1 MKKVFIAFSVLLLC
15 GLMTSEAFAWRGRV
29 FSRRFRRPFIIQQ
42 QPFGFAQPQQFGF
55 QQPFGFVPQ
64 CGGFQQPFGFAQ
76 PQQFGFQQPFG
87 FGGPRFFGGGPRFG
101 FGFSF

>member
-55 QQPFGFVPQ
+55 QQPFGLVPQ
-64 CGGFQQPFGFAQ
+64 CC
-76 PQQFGFQQPFG
+76 GFQQPFG

>member
-55 QQPFGFVPQ
+55 QQPFGF
-64 CGGFQQPFGFAQ
+64 
-76 PQQFGFQQPFG
+76 
-87 FGGPRFFGGGPRFG
+87 GGPRFFGGGPRFG